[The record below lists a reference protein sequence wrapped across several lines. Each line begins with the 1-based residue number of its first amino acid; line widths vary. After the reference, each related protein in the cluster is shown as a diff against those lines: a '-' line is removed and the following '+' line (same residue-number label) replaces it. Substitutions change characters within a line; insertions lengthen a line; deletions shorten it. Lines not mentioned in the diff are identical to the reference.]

1 MEKRFDIRE
10 WRHLNESR
18 FKSERMT
25 ESDKKATL
33 EAVSRFNEYGKQIYR
48 SEGIAEMVENIKSLA
63 ENASK
68 MAMEESADWFD
79 GVSVK
84 RDTKA
89 IGEAVK
95 VFEATAKESH
105 QLQQRME
112 SLFEEIG
119 GKLGKY
125 YEIKELVEDEKKL
138 DAVGKEDG
146 DVDNDG
152 DEDSSDEYLKK
163 RRAAVSKA
171 VKNENKF
178 KTQVD
183 EAFEGLRNVIST
195 PGYAIKM
202 ATEKNTLDEG
212 FATWK
217 MSFADMNLSGVELR
231 KEKVYTVKA
240 RSTVEAIKKASKMAG
255 VKGDGWMATQ
265 THKLEKVG

>member
-1 MEKRFDIRE
+1 MGKRFDIRE
-10 WRHLNESR
+10 WKNLNESR
-18 FKSERMT
+18 FKTERMT
-25 ESDKKATL
+25 EAEKKATL
-33 EAVSRFNEYGKQIYR
+33 EAVSRFNEYGSKIYR
-48 SEGIAEMVENIKSLA
+48 SEGMAEMVEALKKLA

-79 GVSVK
+79 SVSVK

-95 VFEATAKESH
+95 VFEATAKEAH

-112 SLFEEIG
+112 SVFEEIG

-138 DAVGKEDG
+138 DPVGKED
-146 DVDNDG
+146 DDIDNDG
-152 DEDSSDEYLKK
+152 DTDSSDEYLKK

-178 KTQVD
+178 KTEVN
-183 EAFEGLRNVIST
+183 EAFEGLKNVISA
-195 PGYAIKM
+195 PGYAINMNNK
-202 ATEKNTLDEG
+202 EVVNEG

-255 VKGDGWMATQ
+255 IKGDGWMATQ